1 MLKTDSRKITKGDT
15 FLALKGVVTDGHD
28 YIEQAILN
36 GASKVICERGSY
48 DVETLIVPDTRVYLA
63 KYLKDTYKK
72 QLDSFK
78 FIWITGT
85 NGKTTS
91 AYLIYQ
97 LLNKLGMN
105 SRERNDFIVYWI
117 RTLESMKNIEVT
129 ICDDSYNKCAP
140 LSITNY
146 SQQMRIFLLFHK
158 TSKPYNEEEGVN
170 RITPRQRPRGKYIVE
185 WGGSVINWF

>member
-78 FIWITGT
+78 FIGITGT

-97 LLNKLGMN
+97 LLNKLGKKTAYIGTIGFYVDDTR
-105 SRERNDFIVYWI
+105 RELNNTTPDLMDLYDMF
-117 RTLESMKNIEVT
+117 LDLDT
-129 ICDDSYNKCAP
+129 IKSYFQDWN
-140 LSITNY
+140 
-146 SQQMRIFLLFHK
+146 
-158 TSKPYNEEEGVN
+158 
-170 RITPRQRPRGKYIVE
+170 
-185 WGGSVINWF
+185 